1 MFGKKEF
8 KEEIEKD
15 LDLMPLKFGE
25 FEVARKEKDKYLGQV
40 LHEDGLARSVEATIE
55 ERSGKVKGAI
65 HTMASLLETYE
76 MRAMGGLMAAK
87 YIWEGA
93 IVPSL
98 LSGAGTWVGCTAREE
113 ERCEKL
119 QEYFW
124 RTILQVPKGTPKVM
138 LRAETGSLKMKLRIW
153 KQKLML
159 ARRIRGQEGSLAKA
173 IFEEQ
178 VAMGWPGLARE
189 VTEVCKAVGLEDV
202 SRKSVSKEEVDEAI
216 FFKNQKELKDEMD
229 KYEKLKD
236 IKDEDYRMEQ
246 EYMKEKGIERGRMAF
261 RIRTRMV
268 KNVKMNYKSMHRKN
282 LKCEKCELA
291 AEETQEHLMVCPG
304 WAEELGSL
312 DTTTMEDRV
321 EFFIRVMKKKT

>member
-1 MFGKKEF
+1 
-8 KEEIEKD
+8 
-15 LDLMPLKFGE
+15 
-25 FEVARKEKDKYLGQV
+25 
-40 LHEDGLARSVEATIE
+40 
-55 ERSGKVKGAI
+55 
-65 HTMASLLETYE
+65 

-87 YIWEGA
+87 YVWEGA

-113 ERCEKL
+113 DRCEEL

-124 RTILQVPKGTPKVM
+124 RTILQVPKGMPKVM
-138 LRAETGSLKMKLRIW
+138 LRAETGSMKMKIRIW
-153 KQKLML
+153 KQKVML

-202 SRKSVSKEEVDEAI
+202 SRKSVTKEEVDEAM
-216 FFKNQKELKDEMD
+216 FYQNQKEMKDEME
-229 KYEKLKD
+229 KYEKLKE
-236 IKDEDYRMEQ
+236 IKNEDFRMEQ
-246 EYMKEKGIERGRMAF
+246 KYMMEKGIERGRMAF

-268 KNVKMNYKSMHRKN
+268 KKVKMNYKSMHRQN
-282 LKCEKCELA
+282 LKCENCELG

-312 DTTTMEDRV
+312 DTTTMEGKV
-321 EFFIRVMKKKT
+321 EFFIRVMKKKI